1 MPTEQIYYATTRLPW
16 TELLV
21 ASSDQGLRAVA
32 FVSKAGVG
40 ESLRRLESAY
50 PKVAWVES
58 AERNRQVIE
67 ELAAYAAGDLQEFT
81 VPLDLRG
88 TPFQKCVWEA
98 LVKIPYGET
107 RSYAEI
113 ARLTG
118 HPRAFRAV
126 GLANHSNPA
135 CIIVPCHRVIG
146 SNGGLCGYGGGLELK
161 QTLLAHERRNK
172 SSETYSGSPS
182 LPFQLK

>member
-1 MPTEQIYYATTRLPW
+1 MAAEQIYYATTRLPW

-21 ASSDQGLRAVA
+21 ASSERGLRAVS
-32 FVSKAGVG
+32 FVSKGGVG
-40 ESLRRLESAY
+40 EGLRRLESAH
-50 PKVAWVES
+50 PAAAWVQS
-58 AERNRQVIE
+58 AEQNRQVIE
-67 ELAAYAAGDLQEFT
+67 ELSAYAAGDLQQFT

-88 TPFQKCVWEA
+88 TPFQKSVWDA
-98 LVKIPYGET
+98 LLKIPYGET

-113 ARLTG
+113 ARLTC
-118 HPRAFRAV
+118 HPRAYRAV

-135 CIIVPCHRVIG
+135 CIVVPCHRVIG

-161 QTLLAHERRNK
+161 QTLLAHERGNR
-172 SSETYSGSPS
+172 SSDSPSDSPS

>member
-1 MPTEQIYYATTRLPW
+1 MATEQIYYATTRLPW

-21 ASSDQGLRAVA
+21 ASSDRGLRAVS
-32 FVSKAGVG
+32 FISKAGVG
-40 ESLRRLESAY
+40 ESLRRLETTN
-50 PKVAWVES
+50 PKAVWVES
-58 AERNRQVIE
+58 TERNRQVIE
-67 ELAAYAAGDLQEFT
+67 ELSAYAAGDLQEFI
-81 VPLDLRG
+81 VSLDLRG
-88 TPFQKCVWEA
+88 TPFQKSVWDA
-98 LVKIPYGET
+98 LLKIPYGET

-135 CIIVPCHRVIG
+135 CIVVPCHRVIG
-146 SNGGLCGYGGGLELK
+146 SNGSLCGYGGGLELK
-161 QTLLAHERRNK
+161 QTLLAHERGNRLSDSPSNF
-172 SSETYSGSPS
+172 PS